1 MKNILEIKNL
11 NHSYAKE
18 LATITDFSFSLKK
31 GEIVSILGESG
42 SGKTT
47 LLRII
52 AGLEQP
58 TSGEVIINEKVV
70 SNKDS
75 VLPPEKRNLGLVVE
89 DRALFPHLNVE
100 KNVMFGIYKAHAKE
114 SLALEYLS
122 LFKVEHL
129 GKKFPHEISAGEQQR
144 VAFARALIT
153 NPEILMLDEPFG
165 ALDKRLKS
173 ELHTETKRIF
183 REKELSV
190 LLVTHDEDEAE
201 YFGDKIIEF
210 KEGQIIIRS

>member
-11 NHSYAKE
+11 NHSYPKE

-58 TSGEVIINEKVV
+58 TSGEVIINERVV

-165 ALDKRLKS
+165 ALDKRLKR

-201 YFGDKIIEF
+201 YFADKIIEF

>member
-58 TSGEVIINEKVV
+58 TSGEVIINERVV

-89 DRALFPHLNVE
+89 DRALFPHLSVE
-100 KNVMFGIYKAHAKE
+100 KNVMFGIYKAQAKE

-153 NPEILMLDEPFG
+153 NPNILMLDEPFG

-173 ELHTETKRIF
+173 ELHAETKRIF

-201 YFGDKIIEF
+201 YFGDRIIEF
-210 KEGQIIIRS
+210 KEGQIILRS

>member
-58 TSGEVIINEKVV
+58 TSGEVIINERVV

-153 NPEILMLDEPFG
+153 NPDILMLDEPFG
-165 ALDKRLKS
+165 ALDRRLKS
-173 ELHTETKRIF
+173 ELHAETKRIF

-201 YFGDKIIEF
+201 YFGDKTIEF

>member
-58 TSGEVIINEKVV
+58 TSGEVIINERVV

-100 KNVMFGIYKAHAKE
+100 KNVMFGIYKAQAKE

-173 ELHTETKRIF
+173 ELHAETKRIF

-201 YFGDKIIEF
+201 YYGDRIIEF
-210 KEGQIIIRS
+210 KEGQIILRS

>member
-58 TSGEVIINEKVV
+58 TSGEVIINERVV

-100 KNVMFGIYKAHAKE
+100 KNVMFGIYKAQAKE

-201 YFGDKIIEF
+201 YFGDRIIEF

>member
-58 TSGEVIINEKVV
+58 TSGEVIINERVV

-201 YFGDKIIEF
+201 YFGDRIIEF
-210 KEGQIIIRS
+210 KEGQIILRS

>member
-89 DRALFPHLNVE
+89 DRALFPHLDVE

-165 ALDKRLKS
+165 ALDKRLKR

-201 YFGDKIIEF
+201 YFADKIIEF

>member
-100 KNVMFGIYKAHAKE
+100 KNVMFGIYKAQAKE

-165 ALDKRLKS
+165 ALDKRLKR

-201 YFGDKIIEF
+201 YFGDRIIEF
-210 KEGQIIIRS
+210 KEGQIILRS

>member
-58 TSGEVIINEKVV
+58 TSGEVIINERVV
-70 SNKDS
+70 SNKDF

-100 KNVMFGIYKAHAKE
+100 KNVMFGIYKAQAKE
-114 SLALEYLS
+114 SLAHNYLR

-129 GKKFPHEISAGEQQR
+129 RKKFPHEISAGEQQR

-153 NPEILMLDEPFG
+153 NPNILMLDEPFG

-173 ELHTETKRIF
+173 ELHAETKRIF

-201 YFGDKIIEF
+201 YFGDRIIEF
-210 KEGQIIIRS
+210 KEGQIILRS

>member
-58 TSGEVIINEKVV
+58 TSGEVIINERVV

-100 KNVMFGIYKAHAKE
+100 KNVMFGIYKAQAKE

-153 NPEILMLDEPFG
+153 NPDILMLDEPFG

-173 ELHTETKRIF
+173 ELHAETKRIF

-201 YFGDKIIEF
+201 YFGDRIIEF
-210 KEGQIIIRS
+210 KEGQIILRS

>member
-11 NHSYAKE
+11 NHSYPKE

-58 TSGEVIINEKVV
+58 TSGEVIINERVV

-100 KNVMFGIYKAHAKE
+100 KNVMFGIYKTQAKE
-114 SLALEYLS
+114 SIALEYLS

-153 NPEILMLDEPFG
+153 NPDILMIDETFG

-173 ELHTETKRIF
+173 ELHAETKRIF

-201 YFGDKIIEF
+201 YFGDRIIEF
-210 KEGQIIIRS
+210 KEGQIILRS

>member
-58 TSGEVIINEKVV
+58 TSGEVIINERVV

-201 YFGDKIIEF
+201 YFADKIIEF
-210 KEGQIIIRS
+210 KEGQIILRK

>member
-58 TSGEVIINEKVV
+58 TSGEVIINERVV

-153 NPEILMLDEPFG
+153 NPDILMLDEPFG

-173 ELHTETKRIF
+173 ELHAETKRIF

-201 YFGDKIIEF
+201 YFGDRIIEF
-210 KEGQIIIRS
+210 KEGQIILRS